1 MMDWDL
7 LLTFCLFFIF
17 SGNISRIT
25 SISDFLKSLLDKNVL
40 ITGIV
45 SCQFISNVPTAVLL
59 SKFTNNY
66 TDLLIS
72 VNIWSLGTLISS
84 LASLIT
90 IKEFLKHEP
99 NKSWYYLGLFTIIN
113 LFFMIMI
120 LGLTYIIR

>member
-1 MMDWDL
+1 MGF
-7 LLTFCLFFIF
+7 TTYILFILYFF
-17 SGNISRIT
+17 GNISRIT

-72 VNIWSLGTLISS
+72 VNIGSLGTLISS

>member
-1 MMDWDL
+1 MFLLSLLVIFRAAPLTIGIVIIVILAFILDKKALVMMDWDL

-59 SKFTNNY
+59 SKFNNNY

-72 VNIWSLGTLISS
+72 VNI
-84 LASLIT
+84 
-90 IKEFLKHEP
+90 
-99 NKSWYYLGLFTIIN
+99 
-113 LFFMIMI
+113 
-120 LGLTYIIR
+120 

>member
-1 MMDWDL
+1 M
-7 LLTFCLFFIF
+7 TQPR
-17 SGNISRIT
+17 G
-25 SISDFLKSLLDKNVL
+25 
-40 ITGIV
+40 
-45 SCQFISNVPTAVLL
+45 QFISNVPTAVLL

-72 VNIWSLGTLISS
+72 VNIGSLGTLISS